1 MVQSIYF
8 VQAAGQVKIP
18 FKYPKFQDAIE
29 LETVAQVSLDID
41 CLLNCTRITIMVNV

>member
-1 MVQSIYF
+1 MVEGIYF
-8 VQAAGQVKIP
+8 VQVGGHVKIP

-29 LETVAQVSLDID
+29 LETVAQVTLDID